1 MDFPGCILAGVSA
14 AGFIGTMADNKSLKQ
29 MMRFTKSVSSI
40 VREKWSLENRSSVLH
55 RPLLCL
61 LVFSPF
67 IQLRRRDWNTDLA
80 LNFVTSQDQ
89 NAPCFYSVHP
99 PRLNTNKVIN
109 AVISSSSFTIE
120 KPKRS
125 PQGHLCLCSSCP
137 CLPSFTP
144 GPFHWEK
151 DAGWGA
157 ALQIPPGC
165 GICNKQPRGMS
176 AALSLLL
183 KSLHKLIKQ
192 PPIFVLICVI

>member
-1 MDFPGCILAGVSA
+1 MSPQLLRESEAWKIGAACCIGFFCVFLLSA
-14 AGFIGTMADNKSLKQ
+14 
-29 MMRFTKSVSSI
+29 
-40 VREKWSLENRSSVLH
+40 
-55 RPLLCL
+55 LL
-61 LVFSPF
+61 FSCGGES
-67 IQLRRRDWNTDLA
+67 WNTDLA
-80 LNFVTSQDQ
+80 QNVVTSQDQ
-89 NAPCFYSVHP
+89 NAPCFYSVNP
-99 PRLNTNKVIN
+99 PRHDTNKVIN

-137 CLPSFTP
+137 CLPSFTS

-165 GICNKQPRGMS
+165 GICNKQPRGTS

-183 KSLHKLIKQ
+183 KSLHKLLKQ
-192 PPIFVLICVI
+192 PPICVLICAI